1 MAVFAYEAVDGRR
14 SSVEGTIA
22 ADTPRQARE
31 LLRARGLRVHRVH
44 QHEVTIRRRWWQF
57 QIRRGFANKAA
68 ATTRE
73 LSTLLAV
80 GIPLSDALET
90 LAREHRGRFRT
101 ALLMVRDRIL
111 QGASLAE
118 AMAEHPNIFDSLSV
132 RMVQVG
138 ENSGRLDVVLDQLAG
153 YKERSLQLKDR
164 VLTALLYP
172 AVVLSAAI
180 GVSLFLMIVVVP
192 MLLTN
197 LQEMGRTLPWPTRI
211 LKGASDLLVS
221 HGWIVF
227 LGAAAMFVGLLSI
240 SRTQR
245 GRLLIHRGLLRI
257 PLIGSMIMRQN
268 ISRAAMIM
276 STLLRGGVVYMSALE
291 IAARS
296 SSNLV
301 IRRAL
306 EQSGEEI
313 GAGRDLGS
321 ALEKTGVFPPLV
333 VHVFSVGQ
341 ESGQLEDLL
350 DRLAADYD
358 RQVATQSTRLATVLE
373 PVLIM
378 VLAVIVGFILFATLL
393 PILEA
398 GNVL

>member
-1 MAVFAYEAVDGRR
+1 MII
-14 SSVEGTIA
+14 T
-22 ADTPRQARE
+22 
-31 LLRARGLRVHRVH
+31 
-44 QHEVTIRRRWWQF
+44 
-57 QIRRGFANKAA
+57 
-68 ATTRE
+68 
-73 LSTLLAV
+73 TLL
-80 GIPLSDALET
+80 
-90 LAREHRGRFRT
+90 
-101 ALLMVRDRIL
+101 
-111 QGASLAE
+111 Q
-118 AMAEHPNIFDSLSV
+118 
-132 RMVQVG
+132 
-138 ENSGRLDVVLDQLAG
+138 
-153 YKERSLQLKDR
+153 
-164 VLTALLYP
+164 
-172 AVVLSAAI
+172 
-180 GVSLFLMIVVVP
+180 
-192 MLLTN
+192 
-197 LQEMGRTLPWPTRI
+197 
-211 LKGASDLLVS
+211 
-221 HGWIVF
+221 
-227 LGAAAMFVGLLSI
+227 
-240 SRTQR
+240 
-245 GRLLIHRGLLRI
+245 
-257 PLIGSMIMRQN
+257 
-268 ISRAAMIM
+268 
-276 STLLRGGVVYMSALE
+276 GGVIYMSALE
-291 IAARS
+291 KAARS